1 MSRFN
6 FFPNSS
12 IDLSS
17 SVGLCM
23 ASPLITD
30 SFSYKWLFY
39 YTVISLG
46 IWKSNLEWLILF
58 SAIFTGNSQCAL
70 DSYNSQC
77 QSNAKHSAS
86 LFSLLF
92 LISFFFNSLS
102 FQCLLILS
110 LNYWVQKLVLIIHN
124 IFPVF
129 YPLPVKEVSLNCHWI
144 MMSTQLEK
152 VTEKL
157 CTA

>member
-17 SVGLCM
+17 SIGLCI

-46 IWKSNLEWLILF
+46 IWKSSLEWLILF
-58 SAIFTGNSQCAL
+58 SETLTGNLTHIAL
-70 DSYNSQC
+70 TLTVFLTHRIHNIKVM
-77 QSNAKHSAS
+77 QSILHLYS
-86 LFSLLF
+86 LCCSR
-92 LISFFFNSLS
+92 SHFFNSLS
-102 FQCLLILS
+102 FQCLLILP

-124 IFPVF
+124 IFPIF
-129 YPLPVKEVSLNCHWI
+129 
-144 MMSTQLEK
+144 
-152 VTEKL
+152 
-157 CTA
+157 